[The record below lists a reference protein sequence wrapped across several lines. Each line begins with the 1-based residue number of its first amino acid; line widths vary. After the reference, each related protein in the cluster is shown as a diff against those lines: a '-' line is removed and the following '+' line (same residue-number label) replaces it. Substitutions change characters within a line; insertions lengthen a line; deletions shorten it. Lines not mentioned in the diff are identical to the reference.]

1 VDATLDD
8 LQSVEFT
15 HDLMLEL
22 ASLIYR
28 NNKIPADDEKENAD
42 DADGSDGADKKKSAP
57 PAGRA
62 GQTDR

>member
-28 NNKIPADDEKENAD
+28 NNKIPDDDEKEN
-42 DADGSDGADKKKSAP
+42 ADGSDGADKKN
-57 PAGRA
+57 
-62 GQTDR
+62 